1 MTKAELAEKLALKTN
16 INKKQAEIVIN
27 SMIKSINDALANGDK
42 VELRGFGSFVVRNRK
57 ARVAFNPKSKEMV
70 DVPSKKVPFFKAG
83 NDLRKVVN
91 A

>member
-27 SMIKSINDALANGDK
+27 SMIQSINDALANGDK

-57 ARVAFNPKSKEMV
+57 ARVACNPKSKEMV